1 MIRAVSSCLR
11 DPGLRRIVGVVA
23 LIAFVFV
30 VALSAAHAGE
40 KCDPAHDDCGV
51 CAAVATIATSE
62 CFAAPSFLARLDL
75 TETAPFRDASLPAT
89 SEPRRAHAP
98 RGPPAAR

>member
-1 MIRAVSSCLR
+1 MIRALSGWLP
-11 DPGLRRIVGVVA
+11 DAGLRRFVGLVA

-40 KCDPAHDDCGV
+40 KCDPGHDDCGV
-51 CAAVATIATSE
+51 CAAAATIGTSE
-62 CFAAPSFLARLDL
+62 CFAAPTLLALLDACNP
-75 TETAPFRDASLPAT
+75 APIRDAGVPAS

-98 RGPPAAR
+98 RGPPAAL